1 MFQNVNLVITVS
13 GRDLMTAV
21 VGLYEVTKE
30 PYLRNRINQVR
41 FFAQNLEANG
51 ISVLSPPGG
60 HAVYLDMD
68 EFFHGCERSPGD
80 FAAVGFTLELLKDYG
95 IRAAEA
101 GPFGWEWDKKPPE
114 LQAKIPNLVRF
125 AVPRHVLSEQH
136 IHYTVAA
143 IKKLH
148 DRRHSIPNV
157 KLTRGKDMRLRHF
170 SAGMKPIPVDQLLTT
185 ATYLSEAKRQLSH
198 LAKALDQDDNQTKLL
213 HGALDISTRGWGH
226 LSVAQDGGRSQW
238 ASHVSNDHSPFEYSV
253 ALDQETG
260 KSELRFLIEAQPPE
274 GETSGH
280 LTRLQAEAL
289 VLSEQL
295 AKEYSTSV
303 SLDRFHAVRDLFMPS
318 EPEGFFAA
326 WYSYASG
333 KDGAEWKIYLNPCCT
348 PGRDNAISTTRTAFE
363 RLGLADSWALV
374 ESILEP
380 SESVIYFSLDL
391 SFDQHHARVKV
402 YISHGTSSTASAI
415 ARKHAQICPHAN
427 AYKIQRFCEIMG
439 GGRLGPYERK
449 PLLSCF
455 AFTGQAPDRPVGTV
469 HFPVS
474 AYADDDREI
483 QRRVEQYM
491 AAVSVPL
498 LHKKRYRKMV
508 SAVQRR
514 PLDEGTGIHAWVSLK
529 QAAGGKQSNTFYI
542 SPDLFVGRRKR

>member
-1 MFQNVNLVITVS
+1 
-13 GRDLMTAV
+13 MTAV

-41 FFAQNLEANG
+41 SFAQNLEANG
-51 ISVLSPPGG
+51 LSVLSPPGG

-68 EFFHGCERSPGD
+68 EFFHGCERNPGD

-101 GPFGWEWDKKPPE
+101 GPFGWEWDQKPPE

-170 SAGMKPIPVDQLLTT
+170 SAGMKPIPVDQILTT

-198 LAKALDQDDNQTKLL
+198 LSRVLDQDSIQAELL
-213 HGALDISTRGWGH
+213 LRALDISTRGWGQ
-226 LSVAQDGGRSQW
+226 LSVAQQDVTPSQW

-253 ALDQETG
+253 ALDQATG
-260 KSELRFLIEAQPPE
+260 ESELRFLIEAQPSE
-274 GETSGH
+274 GEALGH
-280 LTRLQAEAL
+280 LTQLQAEAL
-289 VLSEQL
+289 ALSERIVN
-295 AKEYSTSV
+295 EYRTSV
-303 SLDRFHAVRDLFMPS
+303 SLDRFNAVRDLFLPS
-318 EPEGFFAA
+318 QPEGFFAA

-333 KDGAEWKIYLNPCCT
+333 KCGAEWKVYLNPCCT
-348 PGRDNAISTTRTAFE
+348 PGRHSAISTTRTAFQ
-363 RLGLADSWALV
+363 RLGFADSWALI
-374 ESILEP
+374 ESIIEP

-391 SFDQHHARVKV
+391 SSDKQHARIKV
-402 YISHGTSSTASAI
+402 YISHGTKPTASAI
-415 ARKHAQICPHAN
+415 ARKHAEICPHAN
-427 AYKIQRFCEIMG
+427 SYEIQRFCEIMG
-439 GGRLGPYERK
+439 GGQLGPYERK

-483 QRRVEQYM
+483 QRRIERYM
-491 AAVSVPL
+491 AAVSVPPL
-498 LHKKRYRKMV
+498 YKSRYRKII

-514 PLDEGTGIHAWVSLK
+514 PLDQGTGIHAWVSLK
-529 QAAGGKQSNTFYI
+529 QVAGDKQSNAFYI
-542 SPDLFVGRRKR
+542 SPDLFMGRKKG